1 MNYLFK
7 DKFQLARTI
16 AEKLDDPTPGQI
28 TISLF
33 HIYRILS
40 ESILKQGIDDLLP
53 FNANFKTNKMG
64 IISDTDLE
72 KVFNN
77 ANLYL
82 TDPNLSDIEP
92 VQIDFDLISP
102 TRIDFNESVQ
112 MYEFKKFMI
121 TIVNQISDES
131 EFVLL
136 TSATNWLPENIR
148 FNSDIPNDIFIHKT
162 SK

>member
-1 MNYLFK
+1 MDYLFN
-7 DKFQLARTI
+7 DKFQLARTV
-16 AEKLDDPTPGQI
+16 AEKLDEPTPGRI

-40 ESILKQGIDDLLP
+40 ESISKQGINNLLP
-53 FNANFKTNKMG
+53 FDANFQTNKTG
-64 IISDTDLE
+64 FVIENDLNHT
-72 KVFNN
+72 FNSPDF
-77 ANLYL
+77 YL

-92 VQIDFDLISP
+92 VQIDFDLISE
-102 TRIDFNESVQ
+102 TRIDFNKSLQ
-112 MYEFKKFMI
+112 MYQFKEFLSSI
-121 TIVNQISDES
+121 LNQVSDES

>member
-16 AEKLDDPTPGQI
+16 AEKLDEPTPGQI

-77 ANLYL
+77 ANFYL

-102 TRIDFNESVQ
+102 TRIDFNKSVQ